1 MKQLFSALTFATA
14 LLVSSLAAAHEY
26 KVGTLTIEHPWA
38 RASVAANGAAYMT
51 ISNSGTEADELLAA
65 ASPVADKVELH
76 THIMEGEVMK
86 MRPVKAIEVNVG
98 EPAVLKPGGLHIM
111 LIGLKAPLKE
121 GEKFPMTLTFKN
133 AGTVDVEVAVQ
144 SVGANTPNEAPM
156 GAHMGEHTGDHMQ

>member
-14 LLVSSLAAAHEY
+14 LLVSSLASAHEY
-26 KVGTLTIEHPWA
+26 KVGSLTIEHPWA

-98 EPAVLKPGGLHIM
+98 EPAALKPGGLHIM

-144 SVGANTPNEAPM
+144 SVGANTPNEASM
-156 GAHMGEHTGDHMQ
+156 GAHMGDHKGDHMQ